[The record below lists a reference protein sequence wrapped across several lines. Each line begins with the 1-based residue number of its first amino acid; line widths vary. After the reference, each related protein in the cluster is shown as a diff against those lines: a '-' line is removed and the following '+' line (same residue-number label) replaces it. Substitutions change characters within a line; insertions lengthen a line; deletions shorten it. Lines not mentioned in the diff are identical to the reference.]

1 MNSHYLK
8 YKKKYRNDKFIL
20 NGGMK
25 EVEFELH
32 GTMLTVDIPND
43 FICPISHEIMV
54 DPVITCDGYSYEK
67 IHITQWIRQRPA
79 NPLTNKPL
87 LNTNLIPNHSLRGV
101 ITDFKESIYTKKL
114 LELTQLAEQNNS
126 NAQYELSV
134 IYSKHPPDMQKS
146 TYWLN
151 KAVEQHHEQAQHEI
165 IQINE
170 RLERESLERQERLER
185 ESLERESL
193 ERLESLEED
202 RLIIELQETFD
213 RLNEESEIPDIE
225 RLEEERLEDER
236 LEIERQD
243 ELDRLQE
250 ERYQRFWFQYYN
262 WKRKKKLLL
271 RAYNYHDIEELFAKY
286 GPIIDVVFN
295 ILISGRSKSYN
306 LLHLLLLNYPELIT
320 EENFNKIITLDPPLT
335 FDRQDGYFN
344 EHLITPHNPLFK
356 PRDRELIIQELINK
370 YPRLV
375 TENSKLI
382 LMQYITQQLHH
393 IQVMTNFYISHN
405 LDDNREVMS
414 KMRSLNAKRDVLLS
428 IRDQLTRNF

>member
-8 YKKKYRNDKFIL
+8 YKNKYKNSKFIL

-25 EVEFELH
+25 EVEFVLH
-32 GTMLTVDIPND
+32 GTMLTADIPND
-43 FICPISHEIMV
+43 FTCPISHEIMV
-54 DPVITCDGYSYEK
+54 DPVITSDGYSYERF
-67 IHITQWIRQRPA
+67 HINQWIRQKPT
-79 NPLTNKPL
+79 NPLTNEPL
-87 LNTNLIPNHSLRGV
+87 LNVNLIPNHSLKGA
-101 ITDFKESIYTKKL
+101 IIDFTESIYTKKL

-126 NAQYELSV
+126 NAQYELGV
-134 IYSKHPPDMQKS
+134 MYSKYPPDMEKS
-146 TYWLN
+146 MYWLN

-262 WKRKKKLLL
+262 
-271 RAYNYHDIEELFAKY
+271 
-286 GPIIDVVFN
+286 
-295 ILISGRSKSYN
+295 
-306 LLHLLLLNYPELIT
+306 
-320 EENFNKIITLDPPLT
+320 
-335 FDRQDGYFN
+335 
-344 EHLITPHNPLFK
+344 
-356 PRDRELIIQELINK
+356 
-370 YPRLV
+370 
-375 TENSKLI
+375 
-382 LMQYITQQLHH
+382 
-393 IQVMTNFYISHN
+393 
-405 LDDNREVMS
+405 
-414 KMRSLNAKRDVLLS
+414 
-428 IRDQLTRNF
+428 